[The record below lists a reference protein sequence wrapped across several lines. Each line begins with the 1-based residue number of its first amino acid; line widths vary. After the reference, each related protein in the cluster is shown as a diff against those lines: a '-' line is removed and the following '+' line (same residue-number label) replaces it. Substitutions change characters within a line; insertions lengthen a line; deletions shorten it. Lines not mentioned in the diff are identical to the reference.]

1 MERYH
6 LDPDSIGVVGAGT
19 MGHGI
24 AAAFLCE
31 GYHVSIH
38 DIEEEMLEQ
47 ARQGIDSILGLFV
60 NEGMIDE
67 AVASEAEDRIQYST
81 DLEQVV
87 ADTDLVLEAVSED
100 MEVKR
105 AVFEDINRYA
115 PAEAVLASNTSGLSI
130 TEIASVTDRPER
142 VVGAHWFNPPHIVPL
157 VEVIKGERTDD
168 DIAEG
173 VAEFLERIG
182 KTAVVVNKD
191 VPGYIGNRIQMAMCY
206 EAFSLLERGVA
217 SAEDIDKAVQ
227 AGFGFRLP
235 SMGIFEKVDQSGLD
249 VHHAVEEYL
258 MPDLDRGTD
267 PNPVVTRLVEEG
279 DLGLKTGRGVYDWE
293 GSDPTEVEGK
303 RDEELLE
310 LLRVYESG
318 LTDPGPGRDEE

>member
-1 MERYH
+1 MGDYH
-6 LDPDSIGVVGAGT
+6 VDPTGIGVVGAGT

-24 AAAFLCE
+24 AATFLSE
-31 GYHVSIH
+31 GYPVSIH

-47 ARQGIDSILGLFV
+47 AQQGIDSILDLFV
-60 NEGMIDE
+60 KEGVIDE
-67 AVASEAEDRIQYST
+67 STASEATDRITYST

-87 ADTDLVLEAVSED
+87 AEADLILEAVSED
-100 MEVKR
+100 MDIKQ
-105 AVFEDINRYA
+105 AVFEEINEYA
-115 PAEAVLASNTSGLSI
+115 PADAILASNTSGLSI
-130 TEIASVTDRPER
+130 TDIASVTDRPEQ

-157 VEVIKGERTDD
+157 VEVVKGEETDD
-168 DIAEG
+168 GIAEG
-173 VAEFLERIG
+173 LAEFLDRIG
-182 KTAVVVNKD
+182 KTAVVVEKD
-191 VPGYIGNRIQMAMCY
+191 IPGYIGNRIQMAMCY
-206 EAFSLLERGVA
+206 EAFSLLDRGIA

-279 DLGLKTGRGVYDWE
+279 HLGLKTGSGVYDWE
-293 GSDPTEVEGK
+293 DSDPTKIEQK
-303 RDEELLE
+303 RNEELLD
-310 LLRVYESG
+310 LLDVYKNN
-318 LTDPGPGRDEE
+318 LTDPGPE